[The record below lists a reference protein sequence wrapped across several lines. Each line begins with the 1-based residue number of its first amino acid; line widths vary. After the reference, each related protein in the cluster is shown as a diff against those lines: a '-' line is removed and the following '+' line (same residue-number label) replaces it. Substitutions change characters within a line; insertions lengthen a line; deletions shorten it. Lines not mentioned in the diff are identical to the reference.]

1 MNPTASV
8 VVAINLYWL
17 LILKRLSLDTDQIF
31 DDKYFYFMSHV
42 EYPEKHGLCL
52 MLVETEQRQK

>member
-31 DDKYFYFMSHV
+31 DDKYFSFMSHA